1 MIFIQVNAY
10 LVNFLV
16 VNMNDIKQL
25 IINYKDMV
33 FDKRSLTDE
42 MINKLFNID
51 DKFLRDLSNAANE
64 ITRTFQGSKIDV
76 EQLANIKKNYCSEDC
91 TFCSQ
96 SAFFDTGIDKYQL
109 MSPKQV
115 VKQATDAKNAG
126 ADSYCLVA
134 AWREP
139 SENEFK
145 QVCHIIEEVN
155 EKVGISIECSLGFL
169 TIKQA
174 KKLKDLGVIRYNH
187 NLETSESKFHEIC
200 TTHTYQDRVNTL
212 NIAREAGLELCT
224 GGIIGMGETRNQ
236 REELVQAIGKL
247 GPEEVTVN
255 LLVPFPGTPLELQT
269 PLNLEE
275 ILRVFAVLRFVLPKS
290 IIKISGGR
298 EVNLKD
304 DGKELLLSGANGI
317 ISAGYL
323 TLDGNSM
330 QKDVKMIKEID
341 LEA

>member
-1 MIFIQVNAY
+1 MQNQTELILECKNRV
-10 LVNFLV
+10 LT
-16 VNMNDIKQL
+16 KQG
-25 IINYKDMV
+25 
-33 FDKRSLTDE
+33 LTEE
-42 MINKLFNID
+42 MTNELFNVEN
-51 DKFLRDLSNAANE
+51 KVLSQLSDAANE

-109 MSPKQV
+109 MSAEEV

-126 ADSYCLVA
+126 AHSYCLVA

-139 SENEFK
+139 SNDDFK
-145 QVCHIIEEVN
+145 RVCHIIEEVN
-155 EKVGISIECSLGFL
+155 KKVGISIECSLGFL
-169 TIKQA
+169 TIQQA
-174 KKLKDLGVIRYNH
+174 VKLKELGVIRYNH
-187 NLETSESKFHEIC
+187 NLETSESKFPEIC
-200 TTHTYQDRVNTL
+200 TTHTYQDRINTL
-212 NIAREAGLELCT
+212 HIAREAGLELCT
-224 GGIIGMGETRNQ
+224 GGIIGMGETRKQ
-236 REELVQAIGKL
+236 REELGHAISKL
-247 GPEEVTVN
+247 NPEEVTVN
-255 LLVPFPGTPLELQT
+255 VLVPFPGTPLELQT
-269 PLNLEE
+269 PLSLEE
-275 ILRVFAVLRFVLPKS
+275 ILRVFAVLRFLLPKS

-298 EVNLKD
+298 EVNLND

>member
-1 MIFIQVNAY
+1 
-10 LVNFLV
+10 
-16 VNMNDIKQL
+16 MNDIKQL
-25 IINYKDMV
+25 IIDCKDTV
-33 FDKRSLTDE
+33 LDKRSLTDE
-42 MINKLFNID
+42 MVNKLFNID

-64 ITRTFQGSKIDV
+64 ITRVFQGSKIDV

-109 MSPKQV
+109 MTPEEV
-115 VKQATDAKNAG
+115 VRQAADAKKAG
-126 ADSYCLVA
+126 AHSYCLVA

-139 SENEFK
+139 SENDFK

-169 TIKQA
+169 TIHQA
-174 KKLKDLGVIRYNH
+174 KKLKELGVIRYNH
-187 NLETSESKFHEIC
+187 NLETSKSKFPEIC
-200 TTHTYQDRVNTL
+200 TTHTYQDRIDTL
-212 NIAREAGLELCT
+212 RIARDAGLELCT

-236 REELVQAIGKL
+236 REELVQEIGRL
-247 GPEEVTVN
+247 NPEEVTVN

-269 PLNLEE
+269 PLSLEE
-275 ILRVFAVLRFVLPKS
+275 ILRVFAILRFLLPKS

-330 QKDVKMIKEID
+330 QKDVKMIEEID